1 MLHFAG
7 DVFLALAWFAAFG
20 IEAHWMKY
28 HNKCANGPFQWRGAL
43 HRGRCGEW
51 KAMEVFS
58 FIGAVLW
65 VTSAILSL
73 WVERKI
79 RRTAGYH
86 V

>member
-20 IEAHWMKY
+20 IEANWIKH
-28 HNKCANGPFQWRGAL
+28 HNKCASGAFQWRGAL

-51 KAMEVFS
+51 KAMEAFS
-58 FIGAVLW
+58 FIGAVFW
-65 VTSAILSL
+65 VISAILSL
-73 WVERKI
+73 WVERKV
-79 RRTAGYH
+79 RRTGY